1 MAGDA
6 AYPGAGTVTAVPLLI
21 QPQRRAQWRA
31 LIDTAALG
39 LPAALVAGVLG
50 WRVTGWVVAA
60 LLVLLALGVVM
71 GLGVWRAR
79 RLDQSWLIRSL
90 DTRLAVFEDS
100 AALLFADVR
109 GLDGF
114 RALQRRR
121 LEARAVE
128 AVRLDLRAPWSWRPI
143 TAAWSAAAVL
153 CVAILLWPSATP
165 PSAASPDLPRSAAAG
180 PPVLTSLRLRIIPP
194 AYTGLPA
201 REQATLDA
209 SVPEGSRLEWT
220 VGLSPSPRSAALS
233 SPEAAPQPLVRTGE
247 AWFAARIASQPFLYR
262 IEAPELSRQRLGR
275 IDVVADAPPA
285 IRLVEPDSQLVQIA
299 PGQSRWTVVFEA
311 SDDYGV
317 ISAGTL
323 RITLAKGE
331 GEQVTV
337 TETTRGIAGSGETRR
352 RRFAVTFDLAR
363 EGMEPASDMIVQLIV
378 TDNRPGVA
386 QAVEGPSVILRWPS
400 ALGLADGLD
409 GMAQSVLPVYF
420 RSQRQII
427 IDAEALIAEQTR
439 LDRQAFV
446 GRSAALGADQA
457 SLRNRYGQFFSGE
470 NEPAPTALPTNDGPP
485 ALALPTN
492 DEPASRASG
501 STVEVHDDHDH
512 EGHDHGLEEGHFF
525 GDGHDHGPAPDGGG
539 FFGSAV
545 DVLNEFGHAHD
556 TGDAA
561 TLFDPGTRSTLSQAL
576 DAMWASER
584 ALRQGEPA
592 EALPHANRALDL
604 LKEAQQATRIFLRR
618 VGSDLPPVDMSR
630 RLTGDRDDI
639 VADALAPAPERDP
652 NNPAAAAWR
661 ALEDRPGRRVAVDL
675 GGLDRWVRQNGSA
688 LPDPLAL
695 RAAIDTL
702 RAEPACDECR
712 RRLRGLLWSA
722 IAPPATAVD
731 RRAAPP
737 SRGRRYL
744 DALR

>member
-1 MAGDA
+1 M
-6 AYPGAGTVTAVPLLI
+6 TAVPLLL
-21 QPQRRAQWRA
+21 QPQRRAQWRT
-31 LIDTAALG
+31 LIDTLALG
-39 LPAALVAGVLG
+39 LPAALVSGVLG
-50 WRVTGWVVAA
+50 WRVSGWGLAI
-60 LLVLLALGVVM
+60 LLVLLTLAAVV

-79 RLDQSWLIRSL
+79 RLDQGWLIRSL
-90 DTRLAVFEDS
+90 DARLAAFEDS

-109 GLDGF
+109 ALDGF

-121 LEARAVE
+121 LEARAGE
-128 AVRLDLRAPWSWRPI
+128 AARLDLNPPWSRRPI
-143 TAAWSAAAVL
+143 ALAWAAAVVL
-153 CVAILLWPSATP
+153 TAAILLWP
-165 PSAASPDLPRSAAAG
+165 AARTESVAPADPTSPGASG
-180 PPVLTSLRLRIIPP
+180 PPVLTSFRLRIVPP

-220 VGLSPSPRSAALS
+220 VGLSPAPASAALS
-233 SPEAAPQPLVRTGE
+233 FPEAAPLLLVRTGE
-247 AWFAARIASQPFLYR
+247 AWFASRVASQPFLYR
-262 IEAPELSRQRLGR
+262 VEAPGLARQRLGR

-285 IRLVEPDSQLVQIA
+285 IRLIEPDSQLVQIA
-299 PGQSRWTVVFEA
+299 PGQARWTVVFEA

-317 ISAGTL
+317 LSAATL

-337 TETTRGIAGSGETRR
+337 TETTRGIAGTGEARQRR
-352 RRFAVTFDLAR
+352 YAVTFDLAR

-378 TDNRPGVA
+378 ADNRPGGA
-386 QAVEGPSVILRWPS
+386 QRVEGPSVILRWPS

-409 GMAQSVLPVYF
+409 GMAQSVLPAYF

-427 IDAEALIAEQTR
+427 IDAEALIAEQRR
-439 LDRQAFV
+439 LDRPTFV
-446 GRSAALGADQA
+446 SRSNGLGADQA
-457 SLRNRYGQFFSGE
+457 SLRNRYGQFLGGE
-470 NEPAPTALPTNDGPP
+470 NEPGAVALPTSDAPPRPAAPPLPTNDAPASTTAQTPARTPARP
-485 ALALPTN
+485 ALE
-492 DEPASRASG
+492 D
-501 STVEVHDDHDH
+501 
-512 EGHDHGLEEGHFF
+512 GHSYE
-525 GDGHDHGPAPDGGG
+525 DGHDHGPAPQGGG

-556 TGDAA
+556 SGDAA

-592 EALPHANRALDL
+592 AALPHAYRALDL

-618 VGSDLPPVDMSR
+618 VGSDLPPIDMAR

-639 VADALAPAPERDP
+639 VAGALAPAPERGP
-652 NNPAAAAWR
+652 ESPAVAAWR
-661 ALEDRPGRRVAVDL
+661 ALEDRPGRRPAPNL
-675 GGLDRWVRQNGSA
+675 GALDAWVRQNASRIR
-688 LPDPLAL
+688 DPLAL
-695 RAAIDTL
+695 RAAIDTV
-702 RAEPACDECR
+702 RAEPSCVNCR
-712 RRLRGLLWSA
+712 RRLRALLWGA
-722 IAPPATAVD
+722 IQPPSVAVD

-737 SRGRRYL
+737 PRGRRYL

>member
-1 MAGDA
+1 M
-6 AYPGAGTVTAVPLLI
+6 TAVPLLL

-31 LIDTAALG
+31 LFDTLALG
-39 LPAALVAGVLG
+39 LPATLVVGVLG
-50 WRVTGWVVAA
+50 WRVAGWGLAI
-60 LLVLLALGVVM
+60 LLALLTLAAVV
-71 GLGVWRAR
+71 GLGVLRAR

-90 DTRLAVFEDS
+90 DARLATFEDS

-121 LEARAVE
+121 LEARAGE
-128 AVRLDLRAPWSWRPI
+128 AAGLDLNQPWSWRPI
-143 TAAWSAAAVL
+143 AVVWAAAVVL
-153 CVAILLWPSATP
+153 VAAILLWPAARTE
-165 PSAASPDLPRSAAAG
+165 SAASTDPTAPAAAG
-180 PPVLTSLRLRIIPP
+180 PPVLTSFRLRVVPP

-201 REQATLDA
+201 REQTTLDA

-220 VGLSPSPRSAALS
+220 VGLSPAPTSAALS
-233 SPEAAPQPLVRTGE
+233 FPEAAPLPLVRTGDV
-247 AWFAARIASQPFLYR
+247 WFASRVATQPFLYR
-262 IEAPELSRQRLGR
+262 IEAPDLARQRLGR

-285 IRLVEPDSQLVQIA
+285 IRLIEPDSQLVQIA
-299 PGQSRWTVVFEA
+299 PGQTRWTVVFEA

-317 ISAGTL
+317 LSAATL

-331 GEQVTV
+331 GENVAV
-337 TETTRGIAGSGETRR
+337 TETTRGIAGTGEARQRR
-352 RRFAVTFDLAR
+352 YAVTFDLAR

-378 TDNRPGVA
+378 TDNRPGGA
-386 QAVEGPSVILRWPS
+386 QRVEGPSVILRWPS

-409 GMAQSVLPVYF
+409 GMAQSVLPAYF

-427 IDAEALIAEQTR
+427 IDAEALIAEQRR
-439 LDRQAFV
+439 LDRPTFV
-446 GRSAALGADQA
+446 NRSNALGADQA
-457 SLRNRYGQFFSGE
+457 TLRNRYGQFLGGE
-470 NEPAPTALPTNDGPP
+470 NEPGAIALPTNDAPP
-485 ALALPTN
+485 RPAPPPLPTN
-492 DEPASRASG
+492 DAPASTTAESPARTPARPAL
-501 STVEVHDDHDH
+501 ED
-512 EGHDHGLEEGHFF
+512 GHSYD
-525 GDGHDHGPAPDGGG
+525 DGHDHGPAPEGGG

-592 EALPHANRALDL
+592 QALPHAYRALDL
-604 LKEAQQATRIFLRR
+604 LKEAQEATRIFLRR
-618 VGSDLPPVDMSR
+618 VGSDLPPVDMAR
-630 RLTGDRDDI
+630 RLTGDREDI
-639 VADALAPAPERDP
+639 VAGALAPAPDRGPES
-652 NNPAAAAWR
+652 PAVAAWR
-661 ALEDRPGRRVAVDL
+661 ALEDRPGRRPAPDL
-675 GGLDRWVRQNGSA
+675 GALDAWVRQNA
-688 LPDPLAL
+688 DRIPDPLAL
-695 RAAIDTL
+695 RAAIDTV
-702 RAEPACDECR
+702 RAEPTCVDCR

-722 IAPPATAVD
+722 IEPPATAVD
-731 RRAAPP
+731 RRATPP

>member
-1 MAGDA
+1 M
-6 AYPGAGTVTAVPLLI
+6 TAVPLLL

-31 LIDTAALG
+31 LFDTLALG
-39 LPAALVAGVLG
+39 LPVALGLGVLG
-50 WRVTGWVVAA
+50 WRVGGWGVAVILT
-60 LLVLLALGVVM
+60 LLTLATMV
-71 GLGVWRAR
+71 GLGIWRAR

-90 DTRLAVFEDS
+90 DARLAAFEDS

-109 GLDGF
+109 ALDGF

-121 LEARAVE
+121 LEARAEE
-128 AVRLDLRAPWSWRPI
+128 AAKLDLNPPWSRRSI
-143 TAAWSAAAVL
+143 AVAWAAAMVL
-153 CVAILLWPSATP
+153 AAAILLWPAARTE
-165 PSAASPDLPRSAAAG
+165 SAASTDPAAPAAAG
-180 PPVLTSLRLRIIPP
+180 PPVLTSFSLRVVPP

-201 REQATLDA
+201 REQTTLDA

-220 VGLSPSPRSAALS
+220 VGLSPAPASAALS
-233 SPEAAPQPLVRTGE
+233 FAEAAPLPLVRAGE
-247 AWFAARIASQPFLYR
+247 AWFASRVATQPFLYR
-262 IEAPELSRQRLGR
+262 IEAPDLTRQRLGR

-285 IRLVEPDSQLVQIA
+285 IRLIEPDSQLVQIT
-299 PGQSRWTVVFEA
+299 PGQTRWTVVFEA

-317 ISAGTL
+317 LSAATL

-331 GEQVTV
+331 GEQVAV
-337 TETTRGIAGSGETRR
+337 TETTRGIAGTGDARQRR
-352 RRFAVTFDLAR
+352 YAVTFDLAR

-378 TDNRPGVA
+378 TDNRPSGA
-386 QAVEGPSVILRWPS
+386 QRVEGPSVILRWPS
-400 ALGLADGLD
+400 ALGLAEGLD
-409 GMAQSVLPVYF
+409 GMAQSVLPAYF

-427 IDAEALIAEQTR
+427 IDAEALIAER
-439 LDRQAFV
+439 SRIDRQTFV

-470 NEPAPTALPTNDGPP
+470 NEPAPSALPTNDGPP

-492 DEPASRASG
+492 DEPASREAAP
-501 STVEVHDDHDH
+501 TADVHDDHDH
-512 EGHDHGLEEGHFF
+512 DGHDHGLEDGHFF

-545 DVLNEFGHAHD
+545 DVLNEYGHAHD
-556 TGDAA
+556 SGDAA

-584 ALRQGEPA
+584 ALRQGDPA
-592 EALPHANRALDL
+592 AALPHANRALDL

-639 VADALAPAPERDP
+639 VADALAPAPQRDP
-652 NNPAAAAWR
+652 DNPAAAAWR
-661 ALEDRPGRRVAVDL
+661 ALGDWPGRRVPVDL
-675 GGLDRWVRQNGSA
+675 GDLDRWVRQNGSD

-702 RAEPACDECR
+702 QAEPACEACR
-712 RRLRGLLWSA
+712 RRLRGLLWTA
-722 IAPPATAVD
+722 IAPPAPAVD
-731 RRAAPP
+731 RRVSPP
-737 SRGRRYL
+737 PRGRRYL
-744 DALR
+744 DALQ

>member
-1 MAGDA
+1 M
-6 AYPGAGTVTAVPLLI
+6 TAIPLLL

-31 LIDTAALG
+31 LLDTLALG
-39 LPAALVAGVLG
+39 LPLAIVAGALG
-50 WRVTGWVVAA
+50 WRLAGWGVAA
-60 LLVLLALGVVM
+60 LLVLLTGGVVV

-79 RLDQSWLIRSL
+79 RLDQGWLICSL
-90 DTRLAVFEDS
+90 DARLSAFEDS

-109 GLDGF
+109 ALDGF

-121 LEARAVE
+121 LEARAEE
-128 AVRLDLRAPWSWRPI
+128 AARLDLRPDWSLRPI
-143 TAAWSAAAVL
+143 AIAWGAALIVT
-153 CVAILLWPSATP
+153 VAILFWPAARSESSAPAGSGPT
-165 PSAASPDLPRSAAAG
+165 AAVGR
-180 PPVLTSLRLRIIPP
+180 PVLTSLRLRIVPP

-220 VGLSPSPRSAALS
+220 VGLSPAPASAALS
-233 SPEAAPQPLVRTGE
+233 FPEAAPLPLVRAGE
-247 AWFAARIASQPFLYR
+247 AWFASRVATQPFLYR
-262 IEAPELSRQRLGR
+262 VEAPDLARQRLGR

-285 IRLVEPDSQLVQIA
+285 IRLIEPDSQLVQIA
-299 PGQSRWTVVFEA
+299 PGQTRWTVVFEA

-317 ISAGTL
+317 LSAATL

-331 GEQVTV
+331 GENVTV
-337 TETTRGIAGSGETRR
+337 TETTRGIAGTGEARQRR
-352 RRFAVTFDLAR
+352 YAVTFDLAR

-378 TDNRPGVA
+378 TDNRPGGA
-386 QAVEGPSVILRWPS
+386 QRVEGPSVILRWPS
-400 ALGLADGLD
+400 ELGLADGLD
-409 GMAQSVLPVYF
+409 GMAQSVLPAYF

-427 IDAEALIAEQTR
+427 IDAEALIAEQRR
-439 LDRQAFV
+439 LDRQTFV
-446 GRSAALGADQA
+446 ARSSSLGADQA
-457 SLRNRYGQFFSGE
+457 SLRNRYGQFLGGE
-470 NEPAPTALPTNDGPP
+470 NEPG
-485 ALALPTN
+485 ALALPTSDAPPRPAPPPLPTN
-492 DEPASRASG
+492 DAPASTTAQTQARTPARPAL
-501 STVEVHDDHDH
+501 ED
-512 EGHDHGLEEGHFF
+512 GHSYD
-525 GDGHDHGPAPDGGG
+525 DGHDHGPAPQGGG

-556 TGDAA
+556 SGDAA

-592 EALPHANRALDL
+592 EALPHANHALDL

-652 NNPAAAAWR
+652 NNLAAAAWR

-675 GGLDRWVRQNGSA
+675 GGLDRWVRENSSA

-702 RAEPACDECR
+702 RAEPTCDECR

-737 SRGRRYL
+737 PRGRRYL

>member
-6 AYPGAGTVTAVPLLI
+6 AHPGAGTVTAVPFLI
-21 QPQRRAQWRA
+21 LPQRRAQWRA

-50 WRVTGWVVAA
+50 WRVSGWVVAA
-60 LLVLLALGVVM
+60 LLMLLALGAVV

-90 DTRLAVFEDS
+90 DARLAVFEDS

-128 AVRLDLRAPWSWRPI
+128 AVRLDLRAPWSLRPI
-143 TAAWSAAAVL
+143 SAAWSAAAVL

-165 PSAASPDLPRSAAAG
+165 PSAASPDPPRFAAAG

-194 AYTGLPA
+194 TYTGLLA

-233 SPEAAPQPLVRTGE
+233 SPEAASQPLVRTGE
-247 AWFAARIASQPFLYR
+247 AWFAARIATQPFLYR

-275 IDVVADAPPA
+275 IDVVADALPA

-299 PGQSRWTVVFEA
+299 PGQTRWTVVFEA

-317 ISAGTL
+317 ISSGTL

-331 GEQVTV
+331 GEQVAV
-337 TETTRGIAGSGETRR
+337 TETTRAIAGSGEARR

-363 EGMEPASDMIVQLIV
+363 EGMEPASDMIVQLVV
-378 TDNRPGVA
+378 TDNRPGGA
-386 QAVEGPSVILRWPS
+386 QTVEGPSVILRWPS
-400 ALGLADGLD
+400 ALGLEGGLD
-409 GMAQSVLPVYF
+409 GMAQSVLPAYF

-427 IDAEALIAEQTR
+427 IDAEALIAEQRR
-439 LDRQAFV
+439 LDRQTFV

-457 SLRNRYGQFFSGE
+457 SLRNRYGQFLGGE
-470 NEPAPTALPTNDGPP
+470 NEGGASALPTSDAPTRPAPP
-485 ALALPTN
+485 PLPTS
-492 DEPASRASG
+492 DAPASTPAQAA
-501 STVEVHDDHDH
+501 EAPA
-512 EGHDHGLEEGHFF
+512 LEEGHSY
-525 GDGHDHGPAPDGGG
+525 GDGHDHGPATEGGG

-561 TLFDPGTRSTLSQAL
+561 TLFDPGTRSTVSQAL

-604 LKEAQQATRIFLRR
+604 LKEAQQANRIFLRR

-639 VADALAPAPERDP
+639 VAAALSPALERDL

-675 GGLDRWVRQNGSA
+675 GELDRWVRENSSA
-688 LPDPLAL
+688 LPDALAL

-702 RAEPACDECR
+702 RAEPACQECR
-712 RRLRGLLWSA
+712 HRLRGLLWSA
-722 IAPPATAVD
+722 IVPPATAVD

-737 SRGRRYL
+737 PRGRRYL